1 VTCDRAA
8 VAEDLDDDD
17 PHLAACAE
25 CRARRDAYRRL
36 ARAIAQGAP
45 EPRLPRK
52 WRKRT
57 LARARATR
65 SFRRRAVVVAGA
77 AAVATAAAGL
87 LLFLRRGEVLPGLEV
102 SITRRTAESRGTAS
116 PGDDVRARGTA
127 PDAPA
132 SELRIYRGSSLLLR
146 CPGAPACERTDDG
159 VAASWKIPQ
168 PGEYQIVWI
177 AAARPLPPP
186 TGSLAGDLR
195 AATASGAR
203 LAATESV
210 HVL

>member
-1 VTCDRAA
+1 VTCDRVAL
-8 VAEDLDDDD
+8 AEDLDDDD
-17 PHLAACAE
+17 PHLAACPE
-25 CRARRDAYRRL
+25 CRTRHDAYRRL
-36 ARAIAQGAP
+36 ARAIADGAP
-45 EPRLPRK
+45 GRQLPRK

-65 SFRRRAVVVAGA
+65 SFRRRAVVLAGVAALA
-77 AAVATAAAGL
+77 AAAAGL
-87 LLFLRRGEVLPGLEV
+87 MLFLRRGQDPPGLEV
-102 SITRRTAESRGTAS
+102 RITSRTGDRRDTVS

-132 SELRIYRGSSLLLR
+132 SELRIYRGSTLLLR

-159 VAASWKIPQ
+159 VVASWKIPQ

-177 AAARPLPPP
+177 VAARPLPPP

-203 LAATESV
+203 LAATRSV
-210 HVL
+210 QVL